1 MLDNPIN
8 LEDYAMTMTSE
19 APTARETAAV
29 PTAPEYGVLD
39 FNAPATIGIVLYE
52 SQRTRAVLRDEL
64 VMAIGSLRTE
74 MLALDKE
81 ARKDTAHQG
90 DLLSGETTALGVA
103 LRAEMAAME
112 KRIRADIR
120 TLLMVTISLHGFT
133 LAAVAAM
140 IKFL

>member
-29 PTAPEYGVLD
+29 LTAPEYGVLD

-52 SQRTRAVLRDEL
+52 SQRTRGVLRDEL
-64 VMAIGSLRTE
+64 VMAIGS
-74 MLALDKE
+74 
-81 ARKDTAHQG
+81 
-90 DLLSGETTALGVA
+90 S
-103 LRAEMAAME
+103 RAETLASDTSIRADMAAME
-112 KRIRADIR
+112 KSIRADMAAMEKSLRGDIR
-120 TLLMVTISLHGFT
+120 SLLRVTISLHGIT
-133 LAAVAAM
+133 LAAMAAM

>member
-1 MLDNPIN
+1 MLDNSIN

-19 APTARETAAV
+19 TPTARETAAV

-52 SQRTRAVLRDEL
+52 SQRTRGVLRDEL
-64 VMAIGSLRTE
+64 VMANGSLRVE
-74 MLALDKE
+74 MLAS
-81 ARKDTAHQG
+81 DT
-90 DLLSGETTALGVA
+90 SI
-103 LRAEMAAME
+103 RADMAAME
-112 KRIRADIR
+112 KSIRADMAAMEKSLRGDIR
-120 TLLMVTISLHGFT
+120 TLLAATVTLHGIT